1 MTTEKSAADSS
12 QSSEQ
17 NTTDNKVL
25 QKARNK
31 NRGKGKFELGTLGL
45 VAGSFDFLGLEG
57 LINENVGKKGSHVRA
72 NTGVEVKAL
81 IMQMLYVEW
90 QGLMNTASFMTDVP
104 CGELLGKDIKP
115 DALNRS
121 ALARMLDDIYSFGT
135 EKLFVLCAREVFSR
149 IGLEPEEVHID
160 STSFHY
166 HGEGMK
172 DDACEIQLKKGYSRD
187 HHPEL
192 KQAISLMLV
201 DGKSRI
207 PLFGKNV
214 SGNTSDNKSFLNMV
228 RSSLPALREQ
238 FTKLK
243 YLVGDSA
250 LCTEDIL
257 KEAAKKNI
265 LVVTRLPDKTDL
277 AKKCFALLDEKK
289 LQRIYERKPD
299 GEEDENFGM
308 WCDVDDDYKGTKLRL
323 LLVKNYALRSLKKE
337 TVDKRAARELSTLN
351 GRLKKLRTQ
360 PCKCRADA
368 EKAVEA
374 LKNKLRLCRID
385 SADYEEVM
393 KNEKPGRPRK
403 GEETKKVVACCKVK
417 AKASID
423 PQKVE
428 DTITGELL
436 YIVATTDTKR
446 EWTMAELLSTYKRQ
460 SVIERCWRCSKRPSM
475 MVDSI
480 YLQKPSRIDALLW
493 LMELALLVYAA
504 TEYLARKVMKEK
516 ELKLTGAERRVNI
529 RPTGEFLLRY
539 VSYLGIALVLN
550 RDTRRWAVENVNEE
564 FALLLTALGDDW
576 LKYYNDDHYEFMTEK
591 VAA

>member
-1 MTTEKSAADSS
+1 MTTETSAADSN
-12 QSSEQ
+12 QAPEQ
-17 NTTDNKVL
+17 DTTDNKVL

-31 NRGKGKFELGTLGL
+31 DRGKGKFELGTLAL
-45 VAGSFDFLGLEG
+45 VAGAFDLLGLEG

-81 IMQMLYVEW
+81 VMQMLHVEW
-90 QGLMNTASFMTDVP
+90 QSLMNTASFMTDVP
-104 CGELLGKDIKP
+104 CGALLGKNIKP
-115 DALNRS
+115 DAFNRS

-187 HHPEL
+187 HHTEL

-201 DGKSRI
+201 DGQSRI

-250 LCTEDIL
+250 LCTEYIL
-257 KEAAKKNI
+257 QEAAEKKI

-277 AKKCFALLDEKK
+277 AKECFAMLDEKK
-289 LQRIYERKPD
+289 LERVYERKPD

-308 WCDVDDDYKGTKLRL
+308 WCGIKNYYGTDLKL

-351 GRLKKLRTQ
+351 GRLKKLWTQ

-374 LKNKLRLCRID
+374 LKNKLSLCRID
-385 SADYEEVM
+385 SADYEEVK
-393 KNEKPGRPRK
+393 KNEKPGRPKK
-403 GEETKKVVACCKVK
+403 GEESKKVVAFCKVK

-428 DTITGELL
+428 DAINSELL
-436 YIVATTDTKR
+436 YVVATTDTKR

-460 SVIERCWRCSKRPSM
+460 SVIERCWRCSKRPNM

-516 ELKLTGAERRVNI
+516 KLKLTGAERRVNI

-550 RDTRRWAVENVNEE
+550 RDTRRWSVENVNEE
-564 FALLLTALGDDW
+564 LALLLTALGDEW

-591 VAA
+591 ATA